1 MRAKDTTR
9 ENETKCRH
17 VCDYSK
23 IYLAKSIMNL
33 LNVKLYRCITI
44 IMKRMIINVSNQKF
58 TTQLTYQDLLTSYK
72 ERITNLIYATV
83 RNVRAKLSKMSI
95 NLVIADINVV
105 SINKVIVYTVN
116 LCKTSCWTKTS
127 KLIFSMKI
135 RMQAANDMVQ

>member
-1 MRAKDTTR
+1 
-9 ENETKCRH
+9 
-17 VCDYSK
+17 
-23 IYLAKSIMNL
+23 
-33 LNVKLYRCITI
+33 
-44 IMKRMIINVSNQKF
+44 MIINVSNQKF

-116 LCKTSCWTKTS
+116 LCKTSCWIKTS